1 MTLRRLVASLL
12 FLFLGLGCQE
22 GTSNASP
29 NADDASA
36 PAEVAADAPAAKAP
50 AAASPTDPAST
61 DDNLYLL
68 GTLLGRQLVE
78 LQLDPREV
86 GILEKGLRDA
96 ALGKPLDVE
105 DNDPRARLSA
115 FREQRVARF
124 TQNFLAE
131 QAKAPGAQVFPSGLI
146 MTHTE
151 EGSGD
156 APNPA
161 QIVKVHYRGT
171 LADGDVFDSSYQRG
185 APTEFPLNG
194 VIPCW
199 TEGVGKMKV
208 GGKAR
213 LVCPPEL
220 AYGKNGAPPKIPP
233 GSALV
238 FDVELIDL
246 VR

>member
-1 MTLRRLVASLL
+1 MTLRRLLASLL
-12 FLFLGLGCQE
+12 FLGLGLGCQE

-29 NADDASA
+29 DADAASA
-36 PAEVAADAPAAKAP
+36 PAEVSAEAPAASSP
-50 AAASPTDPAST
+50 ADASET

-86 GILEKGLRDA
+86 GVLERGLRDA
-96 ALGKPLDVE
+96 ALQKTLAVQDA
-105 DNDPRARLSA
+105 NPRARLGA

-124 TQNFLAE
+124 TKDFLAE

-146 MTHTE
+146 MTQTE
-151 EGSGD
+151 EGTGD
-156 APNPA
+156 APAPT
-161 QIVKVHYRGT
+161 QTVKVHYRGT
-171 LADGDVFDSSYQRG
+171 LADGEVFDSSYERG
-185 APTEFPLNG
+185 APAEFQLTG

-220 AYGKNGAPPKIPP
+220 AYGKNGRPPKIPA